1 MSAQNLVSVGS
12 KSKKKRENNKKIQG
26 KLNFL
31 TPSLI
36 MQLYWIHMLLLI
48 LFLMV
53 FAACDFLTILSF
65 PSLTSSPSQS
75 SYHLPLPLPW
85 TRYILT
91 CPFSLLP
98 CPALPT
104 YYLFEF
110 GKRKEKK
117 RRKKKVPCDL
127 VREEQGGG
135 REREKA
141 SILTGKKKNKK

>member
-1 MSAQNLVSVGS
+1 
-12 KSKKKRENNKKIQG
+12 
-26 KLNFL
+26 
-31 TPSLI
+31 

-110 GKRKEKK
+110 GKRKEKE
-117 RRKKKVPCDL
+117 KKKKKGTLRPCKGGA
-127 VREEQGGG
+127 GGG
-135 REREKA
+135 GGEKGKKHRPW
-141 SILTGKKKNKK
+141 LGKKKKKIRKIPLSVQYRPSQRKVSPRSLHRTFFLVKIQ